1 MSQGEIFL
9 TQIQKCETIPY
20 IMAILKNQEDLVNLK
35 QSCLI
40 LMSCFYHLGNMLKPG
55 ISAGELDRFA
65 IDFIRKHGGEPS
77 FLGYNGFKYAL
88 CTSIGH
94 EVVHGLS
101 NDEKIIPDNCVVSL
115 DLGVV
120 YKKMFSDSAK
130 TYIVGDVSDNT
141 KRLVETTEK
150 ALFEGIKK
158 IKAGNRTG
166 DLGFAINNVA
176 KKAGFGN
183 VLDLGGHGVGYA
195 VHEEPFIQHSGLPGK
210 GVRLF
215 ENQVIAVEP
224 MFTMGSGKVNFDET
238 ASDGWTVRTEDNT
251 TSAHSEHT
259 ILVTKKGCEVLTD
272 IPVESLIQL

>member
-1 MSQGEIFL
+1 
-9 TQIQKCETIPY
+9 
-20 IMAILKNQEDLVNLK
+20 MAILKNQEDLKNLRH
-35 QSCLI
+35 SCLI
-40 LMSCFYHLGNMLKPG
+40 LMSCFYHLGNMLRPG

-65 IDFIRKHGGEPS
+65 TDFIRKHGGEPS

-88 CTSIGH
+88 CTSINN

-101 NDEKIIPDNCVVSL
+101 NDEKIIPNNCIVSL
-115 DLGVV
+115 DLGAI
-120 YKKMFSDSAK
+120 YKGMFSDSAK
-130 TYIVGDVSDNT
+130 TYIVGEVSENT
-141 KRLVETTEK
+141 KKLVETTEK

-166 DLGFAINNVA
+166 DLGYAINNVA

-183 VLDLGGHGVGYA
+183 VLELGGHGVGYA

-210 GVRLF
+210 GARLF

-224 MFTMGSGKVNFDET
+224 MFTMGSGKVDFDET
-238 ASDGWTVRTEDNT
+238 AKDGWTVRTQDNSI
-251 TSAHSEHT
+251 SAHSEHT

-272 IPVESLIQL
+272 IPVEKLLKV